1 VVPPIRAA
9 IIGVRAYGIFGGRRR
24 HGQVLSYF
32 YFEGRPQVHEAA
44 NPRRDGA
51 DRGGMD
57 KAAGLLTR

>member
-1 VVPPIRAA
+1 M
-9 IIGVRAYGIFGGRRR
+9 IGVRAYGIFGGRRR